1 MNELPPQVQNM
12 LAQLQQLQQQL
23 QSVVSQKLQVEALK
37 KETEDSLNEVQN
49 VSEDVPLY
57 KATGSILV
65 KVEKGNLLEELEEKK
80 ATYEVRLNALK
91 RQEEKLRER
100 LKDMQEKIQSMLS
113 PQAG

>member
-23 QSVVSQKLQVEALK
+23 QSVVSQKLQVETLK
-37 KETEDSLNEVQN
+37 KETEDSLSEVQN
-49 VSEDVPLY
+49 VSDDIPLY
-57 KATGSILV
+57 KAIGSILV
-65 KVEKGNLLEELEEKK
+65 KVEKGKLIEELEEKK

-100 LKDMQEKIQSMLS
+100 MSDMQKKIQSMLS
-113 PQAG
+113 PTAG